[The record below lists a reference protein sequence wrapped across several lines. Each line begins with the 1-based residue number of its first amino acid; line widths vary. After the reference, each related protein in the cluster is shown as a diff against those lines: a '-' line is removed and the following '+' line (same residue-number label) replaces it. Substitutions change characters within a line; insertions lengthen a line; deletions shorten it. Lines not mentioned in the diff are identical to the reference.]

1 VAEFEIPPDVQA
13 WLAVWEA
20 SMKDQDD
27 DGLAAFAGELLLGIL
42 ADRGLSPR
50 EVQRPDRLR
59 E

>member
-1 VAEFEIPPDVQA
+1 VGDFEIPPDVSA

-20 SMKDQDD
+20 SMKDPND

-50 EVQRPDRLR
+50 EVQRQDRLR